1 MEICTICYES
11 RLPIK
16 FFYLSCCQHNNK
28 LCSFCLENLVDPKCP
43 YCRQPIHGLNNKKKK
58 RKNTEEDTNWVFS
71 LYDQTSRIER
81 RQMRRLIK
89 LEMREE
95 DRERNR
101 RMRSFSI

>member
-1 MEICTICYES
+1 
-11 RLPIK
+11 
-16 FFYLSCCQHNNK
+16 
-28 LCSFCLENLVDPKCP
+28 V
-43 YCRQPIHGLNNKKKK
+43 
-58 RKNTEEDTNWVFS
+58 VS